1 MRKQQQYVKQNGD
14 FHVKQV
20 KMFGDLAKLLE
31 VKQSVGIN
39 LNEGMGHQDQQARGY
54 DRLVVREN

>member
-1 MRKQQQYVKQNGD
+1 MKQNGD